1 MKETL
6 RWFGPDDNISLENIS
21 QSGASGVVSALDH
34 IKTGDVWT
42 LEEILKRKKIIES
55 SGLEWSVIES
65 IPVHNDI
72 KTWSGDYYKY
82 VNNYKKSIEN
92 VGKAGLKLVC
102 YNFMAVV
109 DWTRTNLR
117 YKLSNKSLALR
128 FDMADFALY
137 DIFILNRKNAKNDY
151 TDKVFNSAERNFK
164 IFSKDEINILEKN
177 IIAGLPGGEGSYS
190 RKQILNEIEN
200 FSMIG
205 TEGYRKN
212 LFKFL
217 KEIIP
222 IAERS
227 KVKMCIH
234 PDDPPFPLFGLPRV
248 VSSAD
253 DARKLLNAYPSI
265 YNGLTMCV
273 GSYGAG
279 FQNDT
284 PKLVKE
290 FKSHIHFA
298 HLRNIIKEPDGSFYE
313 SDHLDG
319 DNDMHAIAKQLLN
332 EEKYRQEYGDK
343 SIIPMRPDHGHL
355 IGNEINEDNVDPGY
369 SFVGRLRGLS
379 ELRGLIFGIEKSDN

>member
-137 DIFILNRKNAKNDY
+137 DIFILNRKNAKNRMSVTKCTLQFFHKY
-151 TDKVFNSAERNFK
+151 HVFPALLL
-164 IFSKDEINILEKN
+164 IL
-177 IIAGLPGGEGSYS
+177 
-190 RKQILNEIEN
+190 
-200 FSMIG
+200 
-205 TEGYRKN
+205 
-212 LFKFL
+212 
-217 KEIIP
+217 
-222 IAERS
+222 
-227 KVKMCIH
+227 
-234 PDDPPFPLFGLPRV
+234 
-248 VSSAD
+248 
-253 DARKLLNAYPSI
+253 
-265 YNGLTMCV
+265 
-273 GSYGAG
+273 
-279 FQNDT
+279 
-284 PKLVKE
+284 
-290 FKSHIHFA
+290 
-298 HLRNIIKEPDGSFYE
+298 
-313 SDHLDG
+313 
-319 DNDMHAIAKQLLN
+319 
-332 EEKYRQEYGDK
+332 
-343 SIIPMRPDHGHL
+343 
-355 IGNEINEDNVDPGY
+355 
-369 SFVGRLRGLS
+369 
-379 ELRGLIFGIEKSDN
+379 